1 MGVGEGRG
9 RAEGEG
15 RGGLEG
21 NEDPSFYHWLHCRHY
36 DEPTGGKW
44 YSHDRV
50 SRYPYSVPQ
59 HAATDCDCAFERKLG
74 QLLTIVFILME
85 WLAACSLSR
94 VSRHLRL
101 FSGCMTEY
109 HFD

>member
-1 MGVGEGRG
+1 MGWREMRIL
-9 RAEGEG
+9 A
-15 RGGLEG
+15 
-21 NEDPSFYHWLHCRHY
+21 SA
-36 DEPTGGKW
+36 TGYTAVTTMSPLVGKW